1 MSRINLVMLKS
12 GIVSSVFDCVTFIKG
27 FFVSDSRRGRR
38 RSRQGW
44 KKDIRDCEGGEIFY
58 LNVIT

>member
-12 GIVSSVFDCVTFIKG
+12 GVLSSVFDCVAFIKVI
-27 FFVSDSRRGRR
+27 FVSDSRRGRW
-38 RSRQGW
+38 RSRQGR